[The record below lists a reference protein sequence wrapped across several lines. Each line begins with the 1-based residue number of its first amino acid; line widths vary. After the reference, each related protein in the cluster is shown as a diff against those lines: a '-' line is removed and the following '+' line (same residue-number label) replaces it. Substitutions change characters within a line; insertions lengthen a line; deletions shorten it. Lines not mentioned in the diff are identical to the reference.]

1 MREQREE
8 VELLN
13 LKTYSME
20 LKLIPEE
27 KKCPAGTDA
36 SGREAERGY
45 NEAGSPSSG
54 KAAK

>member
-27 KKCPAGTDA
+27 KCPAGTDA
-36 SGREAERGY
+36 SGRGVERGY